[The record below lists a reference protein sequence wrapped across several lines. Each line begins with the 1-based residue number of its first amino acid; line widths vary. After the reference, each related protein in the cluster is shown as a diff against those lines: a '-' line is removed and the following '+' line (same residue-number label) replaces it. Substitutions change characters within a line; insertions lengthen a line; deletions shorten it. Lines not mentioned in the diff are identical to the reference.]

1 MWLISFDY
9 CIDAVNNANC
19 NFDSDC
25 CDPNANTD
33 YCHDCICY
41 EDLNCNG
48 PLDLIGN
55 GYCNDQTNNVE
66 CNFDGGDCCG
76 SCANMEQ
83 CSECQC
89 LGGSPPNY
97 LCKLSNWKT
106 IYIFI
111 DKMIWLYN
119 INRSKNWGKNIQTM
133 VYNSTRSVYHVDC
146 LVYRLHV

>member
-1 MWLISFDY
+1 MVSLSP
-9 CIDAVNNANC
+9 CVDAVNNANC

-48 PLDLIGN
+48 PLELIGN
-55 GYCNDQTNNVE
+55 GYCNDQTNNAQ

-83 CSECQC
+83 CSDCQC
-89 LGGSPPNY
+89 LVGSPPNY
-97 LCKLSNWKT
+97 LCKLTNSS
-106 IYIFI
+106 YIFKKPFWNSA
-111 DKMIWLYN
+111 DLY
-119 INRSKNWGKNIQTM
+119 KNLCMSHIGSLI
-133 VYNSTRSVYHVDC
+133 
-146 LVYRLHV
+146 